1 LNSESDF
8 KDGRNIAF
16 FSAVDVDVDVDVDLP
31 ISSIA
36 SHRSF
41 YSFMSVG
48 VT

>member
-16 FSAVDVDVDVDVDLP
+16 FSAVDVDVDVDLP